1 MVNGQW
7 SIVNVLRLVSC
18 ALFLL
23 VSCQSTPPEIA
34 DLPTAVAQI
43 TVQPTQTSSPAAT
56 VTRPATA
63 TPVPPPPTNTPI
75 PTATPIPATPTP
87 TFTPSPEPSYQVHLA
102 AVGDIML
109 SRTLGSEISRG
120 NLAYPFAGVID
131 YLLPVDVTVGNL
143 ETALGSGGEPVAKA
157 YPFLSPPASAEALAM
172 AGFDVLSLAN
182 NHGMDY
188 GPETL
193 LAGMELLRAQGI
205 QPVGAGANWDEAHA
219 PAIVESNGLRLA
231 FLGYVNVPVE
241 ARTGFDTQSWD
252 ATADTP
258 GLAWG
263 TAEVISADVTAVSS
277 RPDVDHVIVILHSG
291 YEYQVTV
298 NPIQEELAYSA
309 IDAGATAVLGH
320 HAHVLQR
327 LERYNGGFI
336 AFGLGNFAF
345 NIDGPPR
352 TAILHL
358 WLDKEGVT
366 DFSLIPAMVTSTG
379 APRLATH
386 EEAEAILS
394 DLAPYHRLR

>member
-1 MVNGQW
+1 M
-7 SIVNVLRLVSC
+7 
-18 ALFLL
+18 LL
-23 VSCQSTPPEIA
+23 VPCTLLLFIACQPVQA
-34 DLPTAVAQI
+34 DLPAPTAVAQA
-43 TVQPTQTSSPAAT
+43 TVQPTLTSSPTASAT
-56 VTRPATA
+56 ASATA
-63 TPVPPPPTNTPI
+63 TPVPPPPTSTPI
-75 PTATPIPATPTP
+75 PTSTAVPATATPVYTAT
-87 TFTPSPEPSYQVHLA
+87 PEPSYEVHLA

-109 SRTLGSEISRG
+109 SRTLGNVIASG
-120 NLAYPFAGVID
+120 NITYPFAAVVD
-131 YLLPVDVTVGNL
+131 YLRPVDVTVGNL
-143 ETALGSGGEPVAKA
+143 ETALGSGGEPAPKA
-157 YPFLSPPASAEALAM
+157 YPFISPPASADALAL
-172 AGFDVLSLAN
+172 AGFDVVSLAN

-193 LAGMELLRAQGI
+193 LEGMALLRAQNV

-219 PAIVESNGLRLA
+219 PVIIESNGLRLA

-241 ARTGFDTQSWD
+241 ARSGFDTKTWD

-263 TAEVISADVTAVSS
+263 TAEVITRDVTAVSA

-291 YEYQVTV
+291 YEYQVSV

-320 HAHVLQR
+320 HAHILQR
-327 LERYNGGFI
+327 LEIYNGGFI

-366 DFSLIPAMVTSTG
+366 DFSLIPAMVTGTG
-379 APRLATH
+379 APRLATP
-386 EEAEAILS
+386 EEADAILS